1 MNRLGGVSTKRALI
15 IVGAVIVIGG
25 FALALLSSTILGTQ
39 GTFNSAPAALEP
51 QNQVIFPNLASSL
64 SWVGGSVGGTPSDS
78 TEVVSTVTMSTTA
91 TYTQQSTS
99 TQSAANSSK
108 STLGT
113 ASGLIEFSSQVS
125 IQSSSPQQAAS
136 AVVALAYSVGGYVA
150 YQSTYSSSANVVI
163 RVPASEYQLVLNKVE
178 AVGTVVSLVSNSNDV
193 SVQYTDLN
201 ATLAS
206 LRTEQGSL
214 MRLLNESASIN
225 STLAIEN
232 QLQGVNQQ
240 INDIESQILQTRT
253 LVSYSTINVTISQS
267 AQQTPLSMSLS
278 ATPKNGT
285 SPLSVTFNA
294 VVKGGAQPYVI
305 NYNFGDG
312 TSTQGQIVIHT
323 YYQSGDYKVTVT
335 ATDQNGTVAE
345 AGTTI
350 HVQAPSAQSG
360 LGAFLGT
367 VSGLFV
373 NVVEGIIEV
382 AVVVL
387 PLVAVGAIVVI
398 PLRRYSRTQKVK
410 QSQ

>member
-1 MNRLGGVSTKRALI
+1 
-15 IVGAVIVIGG
+15 
-25 FALALLSSTILGTQ
+25 
-39 GTFNSAPAALEP
+39 
-51 QNQVIFPNLASSL
+51 
-64 SWVGGSVGGTPSDS
+64 
-78 TEVVSTVTMSTTA
+78 
-91 TYTQQSTS
+91 
-99 TQSAANSSK
+99 
-108 STLGT
+108 
-113 ASGLIEFSSQVS
+113 
-125 IQSSSPQQAAS
+125 
-136 AVVALAYSVGGYVA
+136 
-150 YQSTYSSSANVVI
+150 
-163 RVPASEYQLVLNKVE
+163 
-178 AVGTVVSLVSNSNDV
+178 
-193 SVQYTDLN
+193 
-201 ATLAS
+201 
-206 LRTEQGSL
+206 